1 MAKGETM
8 NIDAQKV
15 NQSTVVLAVSGR
27 LDTANAPIFERKIK
41 QWGEGISGM
50 IIDFSALEYI
60 SSMGLRVL
68 LQTQKAM
75 KEKNIRFVIKNMNES
90 VKEVFEITGFLNL
103 MVQEEKFVVVRKDE
117 KDSVTLSF
125 NGDMRSENV
134 PEIAKELSDIR
145 ERKSFMPVIKEHAM
159 SNEMSDI
166 LERVSPQPANFTVI
180 MDMKNLSSISP
191 NAVKLFHDALGDTN
205 WKGRKLVIQNAS
217 EHILT
222 IFEYNGMNKYLA

>member
-103 MVQEEKFVVVRKDE
+103 MVQEERFVVVRKDE
-117 KDSVTLSF
+117 KNTVMFSF
-125 NGDMRSENV
+125 NGDMKSENV
-134 PEIAKELSDIR
+134 PEIAKELSEIK
-145 ERKSFMPVIKEHAM
+145 EQKSFMDGTNERAI
-159 SNEMSDI
+159 SNELADI
-166 LERVSPQPANFTVI
+166 LERGSPQHENFTVI
-180 MDMKNLSSISP
+180 MDMKNLDSISP
-191 NAVKLFHDALGDTN
+191 NAVRLFHDAVADTN

-217 EHILT
+217 DHIDKIL
-222 IFEYNGMNKYLA
+222 EYNGMNKYLA